1 MCRYWFSTQLKIE
14 MEKKWTWFRINF
26 FLGWWKDQQL
36 NLFRQIFVQTDK
48 KRSVSKMKLCKV
60 MQIFHDNRL
69 ILACKL
75 STGEKTNF
83 SCEWQLWLLSSC
95 NFDKFFFFLLME
107 NTTNWLNPVCLNI
120 VFFFFSN
127 LGLDLVLSK
136 PE

>member
-95 NFDKFFFFLLME
+95 NFDKFFFFLVDGKYHELTESCMFE
-107 NTTNWLNPVCLNI
+107 YC
-120 VFFFFSN
+120 FFFSFQI
-127 LGLDLVLSK
+127 LD
-136 PE
+136 